1 MMVRWGIYPHE
12 ACLQLV
18 VAVHHHLDFPSSPE
32 FARLYFTIVGV
43 PLTK

>member
-1 MMVRWGIYPHE
+1 MMVSWGIYPHE

-18 VAVHHHLDFPSSPE
+18 VAVHYHLSFFSSPE
-32 FARLYFTIVGV
+32 FARLYSIIVGV